1 MNDYELIQIENA
13 FEDLMGFIEEQ
24 DMSLTDALVEVA
36 FIHDLDESQ
45 IEVLHKIVVTL
56 SRK

>member
-24 DMSLTDALVEVA
+24 DMSLSDALVEVA

-45 IEVLHKIVVTL
+45 IEVLHKIVITL

>member
-45 IEVLHKIVVTL
+45 IEVLHSIVITL

>member
-1 MNDYELIQIENA
+1 MNDYELIQFENA
-13 FEDLMGFIEEQ
+13 FEDLMGLIEEQ

-36 FIHDLDESQ
+36 FIHDLDENQ
-45 IEVLHKIVVTL
+45 ITALHKCIVIL

>member
-13 FEDLMGFIEEQ
+13 FEDLMGVIEEQ

-45 IEVLHKIVVTL
+45 IEVLHKIVITL

>member
-45 IEVLHKIVVTL
+45 IEVLHKIVITL

>member
-1 MNDYELIQIENA
+1 MNDYELIQFENA
-13 FEDLMGFIEEQ
+13 FEDLMGLIEEQ

-45 IEVLHKIVVTL
+45 IEVLHKIVTTL

>member
-45 IEVLHKIVVTL
+45 IEVLHKIVTTL

>member
-1 MNDYELIQIENA
+1 MNDYELIQFENA
-13 FEDLMGFIEEQ
+13 FEDLMGLIEEQ

-45 IEVLHKIVVTL
+45 IEVLHKIVITL